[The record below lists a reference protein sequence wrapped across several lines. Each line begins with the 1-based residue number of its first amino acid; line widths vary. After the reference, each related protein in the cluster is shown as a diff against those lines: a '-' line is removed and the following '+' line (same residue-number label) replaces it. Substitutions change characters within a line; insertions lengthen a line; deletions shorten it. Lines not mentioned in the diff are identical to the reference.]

1 MSDEF
6 FVSLHPIMRLFRRV
20 WAVYGVVLFLLLLL
34 LASPVI
40 VFNMITAPGERAL
53 QRNIAFL
60 YHGIGPLF
68 LLLIGVRVVVEGR
81 EKLDKNTSYIIVGN
95 HRSALDFIVNA
106 AAFPG
111 TFRFLAKEELKKIP
125 IFGWVV
131 RKLCLTVDRS
141 STMSRARSTI
151 ALKQELAAGWS
162 IFIYPEGGR
171 NRTEAPLLPFYD
183 GAFRL
188 ALQTGAPIAVQTIV
202 NMEKLTAAASPVD
215 LCPGTVRVIWET
227 PIQTNKQTDAKTLRD
242 QVEKMMLNRLRG

>member
-1 MSDEF
+1 
-6 FVSLHPIMRLFRRV
+6 MRLFRQV
-20 WAVYGVVLFLLLLL
+20 WAIYAVVLFLLLML
-34 LASPVI
+34 LASPVL
-40 VFNMITAPGERAL
+40 VFNMIATPGARAL

-68 LLLIGVRVVVEGR
+68 LLLI
-81 EKLDKNTSYIIVGN
+81 SYVIVGN

-141 STMSRARSTI
+141 STMSRARSTV
-151 ALKQELAAGWS
+151 ALRQELATGWS

-202 NMEKLTAAASPVD
+202 NMEKVISATSSID
-215 LCPGTVRVIWET
+215 LCPGKVRVIWET
-227 PIQTNKQTDAKTLRD
+227 PIQTNKQTDAKVLRD
-242 QVEKMMLNRLRG
+242 QVEKMMKERLIER

>member
-1 MSDEF
+1 
-6 FVSLHPIMRLFRRV
+6 MRLFRQI
-20 WAVYGVVLFLLLLL
+20 WAVYAVVLFLFLMLF
-34 LASPVI
+34 AGPVI
-40 VFNMITAPGERAL
+40 LFNMIIMPGERAL
-53 QRNIAFL
+53 RRNIAFL

-68 LLLIGVRVVVEGR
+68 LVLIGVRLVVEGR
-81 EKLDKNTSYIIVGN
+81 EKIDKNTSYVIVGN

-125 IFGWVV
+125 VFGWVV

-141 STMSRARSTI
+141 STMSRARSTV
-151 ALKQELAAGWS
+151 ALRQELAAGWS

-202 NMEKLTAAASPVD
+202 NMEKVISAAHAVD
-215 LCPGTVRVIWET
+215 LCPGTVRVVWET
-227 PIQTNKQTDAKTLRD
+227 PIQTNKQTDAKALRD
-242 QVEKMMLNRLRG
+242 QVEKMMKERLRNA